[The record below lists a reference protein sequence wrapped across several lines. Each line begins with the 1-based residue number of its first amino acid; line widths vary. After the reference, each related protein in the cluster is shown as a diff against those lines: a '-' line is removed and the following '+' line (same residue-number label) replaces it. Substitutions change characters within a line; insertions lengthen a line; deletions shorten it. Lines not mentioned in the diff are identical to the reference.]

1 MTIGPL
7 IIEDA
12 TLSATGAERV
22 YQRCE
27 EMPIAHFEMWGN
39 TPPPAGCVPA
49 ITAAWQRR
57 RPGTLKNIKLQWCM
71 HRSSDCV
78 NPDTFLRPP
87 VSQIIGAFRT
97 GTLNID
103 RKDEQGNS
111 DLSLATQLAKALPEL
126 PDRIYINNEA
136 ANGQWAWSDL
146 PKVTDPF
153 PSWATSGEDHVAKVQ
168 AANDRNT
175 EIVLAVLMDDSIR
188 AKLPL
193 SLQSIPK
200 DEYEII
206 AAFQPDKFGTALHEQ
221 RQADWLARWN
231 AIRLRSI
238 RALLVRS
245 GLLAARA
252 RVYVSFAGNWKRYI
266 CDDNGHTIAPITMPA
281 NCYANWQCYGD
292 GNQAL
297 VRAASM
303 ADTPGA
309 MLTFNADKGADH
321 LRPYL
326 TNAARYGAFLY
337 TEKGPSA
344 LDSIADMLA
353 A

>member
-1 MTIGPL
+1 MTPGPI

-39 TPPPAGCVPA
+39 VPTPAGCVPA
-49 ITAAWQRR
+49 ITAAWNRR
-57 RPGTLKNIKLQWCM
+57 RPGTLKNLKLQWCM

-97 GTLNID
+97 GVLNID

-136 ANGQWAWSDL
+136 TNGQWAWIDA
-146 PKVTDPF
+146 PTDAA
-153 PSWATSGEDHVAKVQ
+153 SLANGYAEKVQ
-168 AANDRNT
+168 ASNDRNT
-175 EIVLAVLMDDSIR
+175 EIVLAVLMDDRCRS
-188 AKLPL
+188 ALMP

-238 RALLVRS
+238 RMLLVRS
-245 GLLAARA
+245 GLLASRA

-266 CDDNGHTIAPITMPA
+266 CDDNSHTIAPVPMPV
-281 NCYANWQCYGD
+281 NLYPNWQCYYD

-309 MLTFNADKGADH
+309 MLTFHADKGPEH

-326 TNAARYGAFLY
+326 ENAAKYGAFLY
-337 TEKGPSA
+337 TEKGPA
-344 LDSIADMLA
+344 TLDSIADLLGEA

>member
-57 RPGTLKNIKLQWCM
+57 RPGTLKNLKLQWCM

-136 ANGQWAWSDL
+136 ANGQWSWIDA
-146 PKVTDPF
+146 PTDAA
-153 PSWATSGEDHVAKVQ
+153 SLANGYAEKVQ

-238 RALLVRS
+238 RSLLVRS
-245 GLLAARA
+245 GLLGLRS

-266 CDDNGHTIAPITMPA
+266 CDDNGHTIASIPMPV
-281 NCYANWQCYGD
+281 NLYANWQCYYD

-309 MLTFNADKGADH
+309 MLTFNADKGPDH

-326 TNAARYGAFLY
+326 TNAAKYGAFLY

-344 LDSIADMLA
+344 LDSIADMLGEA